1 MKKNNDI
8 EKLYARFSKEMD
20 SIPLPSEEELMQ
32 MLDRYDAQEVRQ
44 VPFVPVVR
52 KRTPWRYAVA
62 AMLAGALFVFGWLL
76 WPQEDSPSPMVAEQA
91 ESGERKAESE
101 MATQDSVIPAT
112 IAEPEKIKPRQIAS
126 RKAESEERKAE
137 SGKRKAESDGRTADS
152 AVQQETVKPV
162 VLPVE
167 QLPALAETEP
177 ADTTVAP
184 QQDAADSTGTSPKP
198 EHEIDDYPERPTIKE
213 TEDIIKQENSQRALR
228 KRKLSGKRKS
238 HEKDGKSFIEKQK
251 MERDG
256 VRVVTPKSTP
266 PPSAPMP
273 HYIPMG
279 NGQNRIVWY

>member
-1 MKKNNDI
+1 MKKNNEI
-8 EKLYARFSKEMD
+8 EKLYGRFSKEMD

-32 MLDRYDAQEVRQ
+32 MLDRHDAQEVRQ

-62 AMLAGALFVFGWLL
+62 ALLAGALFVFGWLL
-76 WPQEDSPSPMVAEQA
+76 WPQEGSPSPKVAEQA
-91 ESGERKAESE
+91 ESGERKAESG
-101 MATQDSVIPAT
+101 MATQDSIIPAT
-112 IAEPEKIKPRQIAS
+112 IAEPEIIKPRQLAS
-126 RKAESEERKAE
+126 RKTESGERKAESEMP
-137 SGKRKAESDGRTADS
+137 TADS
-152 AVQQETVKPV
+152 AVRQEIVAPV
-162 VLPVE
+162 VLPAE

-177 ADTTVAP
+177 ADTNAAP
-184 QQDAADSTGTSPKP
+184 QPEVADTSATSPKP

-228 KRKLSGKRKS
+228 KRKLSGKIKS
-238 HEKDGKSFIEKQK
+238 HDKDGKSFIDKQK
-251 MERDG
+251 NEKDG

-279 NGQNRIVWY
+279 NGQSRIVWY

>member
-1 MKKNNDI
+1 MKKNNEI
-8 EKLYARFSKEMD
+8 EKLYGRFSKEMD

-32 MLDRYDAQEVRQ
+32 LLDRHDAQEVRQ

-52 KRTPWRYAVA
+52 RRTLWRYAVA

-76 WPQEDSPSPMVAEQA
+76 WPQEGSPSPMLAEQA
-91 ESGERKAESE
+91 ESGERRAESGRS
-101 MATQDSVIPAT
+101 TQDSVIPAT
-112 IAEPEKIKPRQIAS
+112 IAEPEIIKPRHLAS
-126 RKAESEERKAE
+126 RKAESEGRKAE
-137 SGKRKAESDGRTADS
+137 SEGRTTDS
-152 AVQQETVKPV
+152 AVRQEIVAPV

-177 ADTTVAP
+177 ADTAVAP
-184 QQDAADSTGTSPKP
+184 QQDVADSTGTSPKP

-238 HEKDGKSFIEKQK
+238 HDKDGKSFIEKQK

-279 NGQNRIVWY
+279 NGQSRIVWY

>member
-1 MKKNNDI
+1 MKKNNEI
-8 EKLYARFSKEMD
+8 EKLYGRFCKEMD
-20 SIPLPSEEELMQ
+20 SIPLPSEDELMQ
-32 MLDRYDAQEVRQ
+32 MLDRHDAQEVRQ

-62 AMLAGALFVFGWLL
+62 ALLAGALFVFGWLL
-76 WPQEDSPSPMVAEQA
+76 WPQEGSPSPMVAEQA
-91 ESGERKAESE
+91 ESGERKAESG
-101 MATQDSVIPAT
+101 ATQDSVIPAT
-112 IAEPEKIKPRQIAS
+112 IEEPEIIKPRHLAS
-126 RKAESEERKAE
+126 REAGSE
-137 SGKRKAESDGRTADS
+137 GRTTDS
-152 AVQQETVKPV
+152 AVRQEIVAPV

-177 ADTTVAP
+177 ADTAAAP
-184 QQDAADSTGTSPKP
+184 QPDAADSTGTSPKP

-238 HEKDGKSFIEKQK
+238 HDKDGKSFIDKQK
-251 MERDG
+251 NEKDG

-279 NGQNRIVWY
+279 NGQSRIVWY

>member
-1 MKKNNDI
+1 MKKNNEI
-8 EKLYARFSKEMD
+8 EKLYGRFSKEMD
-20 SIPLPSEEELMQ
+20 SIPLPSEDELMQ
-32 MLDRYDAQEVRQ
+32 MLDCHDAQGIRQ
-44 VPFVPVVR
+44 VPFVPVR
-52 KRTPWRYAVA
+52 RRRTPWRYAVA

-91 ESGERKAESE
+91 ESGERKAESG

-112 IAEPEKIKPRQIAS
+112 IEEPEIIKPRHLAL
-126 RKAESEERKAE
+126 REAESE
-137 SGKRKAESDGRTADS
+137 GRTTDS
-152 AVQQETVKPV
+152 AVRQEIVAPV

-184 QQDAADSTGTSPKP
+184 QQDAADSTATSPKP

-238 HEKDGKSFIEKQK
+238 HDKDGKSFIEKQK

-279 NGQNRIVWY
+279 NGQSRIVWY

>member
-1 MKKNNDI
+1 MKKNNEI
-8 EKLYARFSKEMD
+8 EKLYGRFSKEMD

-32 MLDRYDAQEVRQ
+32 LLDRHDAQGVRQ
-44 VPFVPVVR
+44 VPFVPVR
-52 KRTPWRYAVA
+52 RRRTPWRYAVA
-62 AMLAGALFVFGWLL
+62 ALLAGVLFVFGWLL
-76 WPQEDSPSPMVAEQA
+76 WPQEGSPSPKVAEQA
-91 ESGERKAESE
+91 ESGERKAESG
-101 MATQDSVIPAT
+101 ATQDSIIPAT
-112 IAEPEKIKPRQIAS
+112 IAEPEIIKPRQLAS
-126 RKAESEERKAE
+126 MKAE

-177 ADTTVAP
+177 ADTAVAP

-213 TEDIIKQENSQRALR
+213 AEDIIKQENSQRALR
-228 KRKLSGKRKS
+228 KRKLSGKIKS
-238 HEKDGKSFIEKQK
+238 HDKDGKSFIDKQK
-251 MERDG
+251 NEKDG

-279 NGQNRIVWY
+279 NGQSRIVWY

>member
-1 MKKNNDI
+1 MKKNNEI
-8 EKLYARFSKEMD
+8 EKLYGRFSKEMD
-20 SIPLPSEEELMQ
+20 SIPLPSEDELMQ
-32 MLDRYDAQEVRQ
+32 MLDRHDAQEVRQ

-62 AMLAGALFVFGWLL
+62 ALLAGALFVFGWLL
-76 WPQEDSPSPMVAEQA
+76 WPQEGSPSPKVAEQA
-91 ESGERKAESE
+91 ESGERRAESGA
-101 MATQDSVIPAT
+101 MQDSVIPAT
-112 IAEPEKIKPRQIAS
+112 IAEPEIIKPRHLAS
-126 RKAESEERKAE
+126 RKAE

-177 ADTTVAP
+177 ADTTAAP
-184 QQDAADSTGTSPKP
+184 QQDAADSTATSPKP

-238 HEKDGKSFIEKQK
+238 HDKDGKSFIEKQK

-279 NGQNRIVWY
+279 NGQSRIVWY

>member
-1 MKKNNDI
+1 MKKNNEI
-8 EKLYARFSKEMD
+8 EKLYGRFSKEMD

-32 MLDRYDAQEVRQ
+32 MLDRHDAKGVRQ

-62 AMLAGALFVFGWLL
+62 ALLAGALFVFGWLL
-76 WPQEDSPSPMVAEQA
+76 WPQGGSPSPMVAEQA
-91 ESGERKAESE
+91 ESGERKAESG

-112 IAEPEKIKPRQIAS
+112 IAEPEIIKPRQLAS
-126 RKAESEERKAE
+126 RKAESGERKAE
-137 SGKRKAESDGRTADS
+137 SEMPTADS
-152 AVQQETVKPV
+152 AVRQEIVVPV
-162 VLPVE
+162 VLPAE
-167 QLPALAETEP
+167 QIPALAETEP
-177 ADTTVAP
+177 ADTAATP
-184 QQDAADSTGTSPKP
+184 QPSAADTSATSPKP

-228 KRKLSGKRKS
+228 KRKLSGKIKS
-238 HEKDGKSFIEKQK
+238 HDKDGKSFIDKQK
-251 MERDG
+251 NEKDG

-279 NGQNRIVWY
+279 NGQSRIVWY

>member
-1 MKKNNDI
+1 MKKNNEI
-8 EKLYARFSKEMD
+8 EKLYGRFCKEMD
-20 SIPLPSEEELMQ
+20 SIPLPSEDELMQ
-32 MLDRYDAQEVRQ
+32 MLDRHDAQEVRQ

-52 KRTPWRYAVA
+52 RRTPWRYAVA
-62 AMLAGALFVFGWLL
+62 ALLAGALFVFGWLL
-76 WPQEDSPSPMVAEQA
+76 WPQEGSPSPKVAEQA
-91 ESGERKAESE
+91 ESGELKAESG

-112 IAEPEKIKPRQIAS
+112 IAEPEIIKPRHLAS
-126 RKAESEERKAE
+126 RKAE
-137 SGKRKAESDGRTADS
+137 SGKRKAESEGRTTDS
-152 AVQQETVKPV
+152 AVRQEIVAPV

-184 QQDAADSTGTSPKP
+184 QPDAADSTGTSPKP

-213 TEDIIKQENSQRALR
+213 AEDIIKQENSQRALR
-228 KRKLSGKRKS
+228 KRKLSGKIKS
-238 HEKDGKSFIEKQK
+238 HDKDGKSFIDKQK
-251 MERDG
+251 NEKDG

-279 NGQNRIVWY
+279 NGQSRIVWY